1 MKPYPFAPLNH
12 FTVPFSLTNLL
23 LSAWLKFTLAL
34 REAFAPKHPP
44 KELKQRHPG
53 LVLVAARGPKIKSPK
68 TFGKRFPEVMELDI
82 CKV

>member
-1 MKPYPFAPLNH
+1 MAKIY
-12 FTVPFSLTNLL
+12 
-23 LSAWLKFTLAL
+23 LSSSRGF
-34 REAFAPKHPP
+34 RPKTPP